1 MTWQFKKYS
10 LNLHGR
16 LLEIERPLVMGILN
30 ATPDSFYAD
39 SRVLDVGLIAK
50 RAKEMVEQ
58 GADMLDVGACSTRP
72 GAEVP
77 TAKEELSRLNLAL
90 KAVRNAVG
98 DSVVL
103 SVDTFRANVARHCV
117 EDFGVDIINDISA
130 GDLDNEMLPVVAQL
144 DVPYIAMHM
153 RGTPSTMQQLTDY
166 DGDVSAVVLEE
177 LKRKI
182 DSMHQMGINDVI
194 ADPGFGFGKTLEQN
208 YRLLACLED
217 FHALNVPLLVG
228 VSRKSMIQK
237 VLNCSADEALNGTTV
252 INTISLMKG
261 AHILRV
267 HDVKAAVEAIDLV
280 SFTRKQEKYS
290 L

>member
-1 MTWQFKKYS
+1 MTCQFKKYS

-98 DSVVL
+98 DNVVL

-166 DGDVSAVVLEE
+166 DGDVSAVVFEE

-182 DSMHQMGINDVI
+182 NSMHQMGINDVI
-194 ADPGFGFGKTLEQN
+194 ADLGFGFGKTLEQN

-280 SFTRKQEKYS
+280 SFTRKQENFS